1 MCYLKYFP
9 PSDIHS
15 HHIIHHFHYFLHQSA
30 ASNSQ
35 DGLSEAELKD
45 LEDKGSAGL
54 GEAVGP
60 IVGCLSNEYQQ
71 VKALGDVKVLGEVN
85 TL

>member
-1 MCYLKYFP
+1 M
-9 PSDIHS
+9 
-15 HHIIHHFHYFLHQSA
+15 
-30 ASNSQ
+30 
-35 DGLSEAELKD
+35 EAELKD